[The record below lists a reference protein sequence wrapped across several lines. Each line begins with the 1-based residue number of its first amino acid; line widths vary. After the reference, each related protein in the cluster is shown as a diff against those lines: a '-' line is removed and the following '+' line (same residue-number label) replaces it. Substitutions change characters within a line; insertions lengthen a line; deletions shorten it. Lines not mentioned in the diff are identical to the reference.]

1 MRMATGT
8 SGVGGTGGILE
19 VEDLGVTFSTETG
32 DVPAVRGVSLCV
44 RPGETLALVGESGSG
59 KSTVAL
65 AAMGL
70 LPGNARASGRASV
83 DGTDVVGAAETD
95 LVGLRGRTVSMVFQE
110 PATAL
115 DPLTR
120 IGAQIAEVVRNHRP
134 VSAREAAA
142 EAVGLLRR
150 VGIPDPEKRASAYPF
165 QLSGGQRQRVVIA
178 MAIANSPSLLIAD
191 EPTTALDVTVQAEIL
206 DLLRGLAA
214 DSGTGVLLVT
224 HNMGVV
230 ADFADRVAVML
241 DGEIVETGPVE
252 EVLLRPTHAYTQR
265 LLAAVPRLTVA
276 EVADANVPGPPGGSA
291 NGGAAPSGA
300 AVGRGAVGGTAGG
313 DTAHSG
319 TAPDTVAVG
328 DTADGT
334 AGGKAAPAETA
345 GGSAAPGTAAVS
357 EAAGGGAAPQPASAE
372 PGIGAAREAAAAGRG
387 SEAEPPLADA
397 RGATAV
403 GDGAAGAKAVSS
415 GAMPRPAHAQPAVPQ
430 LTVPQPAARPAVTRP
445 MAPASAHRT
454 PETDADP
461 DTPAGTPAH
470 APVVELRG
478 VSVRFGRGVRAVQAL
493 RDVSLTVRP
502 GETLG
507 LVGESGSGKS
517 TAARVALG
525 LVAPSAGSVS
535 LFGADLR
542 RARGRARRALLSG
555 VGVVLQDPVASLD
568 ARMSVAECVAEPL
581 RVHRRGMPAA
591 ERRERVAE
599 VLERV
604 RLPREL
610 AGRGPRELS
619 GGQRQRV
626 SLARALVLDPRLLV
640 ADEPTSALDVSVQ
653 QTVLDVIAELQD
665 ELGFACLFV
674 SHDLAVVQQF
684 ARRVVVMRAGRVEE
698 EGATATTLTHPETD
712 YTRRLIAAVPVP
724 DPVLQ
729 RVRRTERQAALAAA
743 GTEGGA

>member
-1 MRMATGT
+1 MKGTTGT
-8 SGVGGTGGILE
+8 SGMSGVGSTGSILE

-32 DVPAVRGVSLCV
+32 DVPAVRGVALHV

-134 VSAREAAA
+134 VSVREAAG

-206 DLLRGLAA
+206 DLLRALAA

-252 EVLLRPTHAYTQR
+252 EVLLRPTHEYTKR
-265 LLAAVPRLTVA
+265 LLAAVPRLAVA
-276 EVADANVPGPPGGSA
+276 GV
-291 NGGAAPSGA
+291 GGAG
-300 AVGRGAVGGTAGG
+300 
-313 DTAHSG
+313 
-319 TAPDTVAVG
+319 
-328 DTADGT
+328 
-334 AGGKAAPAETA
+334 
-345 GGSAAPGTAAVS
+345 
-357 EAAGGGAAPQPASAE
+357 APQPTSAE
-372 PGIGAAREAAAAGRG
+372 PGTGTARE
-387 SEAEPPLADA
+387 P
-397 RGATAV
+397 ATAV
-403 GDGAAGAKAVSS
+403 RGGGVV
-415 GAMPRPAHAQPAVPQ
+415 PPPAV
-430 LTVPQPAARPAVTRP
+430 VV
-445 MAPASAHRT
+445 SHRGG
-454 PETDADP
+454 PETAPEPGD
-461 DTPAGTPAH
+461 PAGS
-470 APVVELRG
+470 PVVELHG
-478 VSVRFGRGVRAVQAL
+478 VSVRFGRGPRAVQAL
-493 RDVSLTVRP
+493 HDVSLTVRP

-525 LVAPSAGSVS
+525 LVAPSSGSVS

-542 RARGRARRALLSG
+542 RAGGRARRALLSG

-581 RVHRRGMPAA
+581 RVHRRGMAAA
-591 ERRERVAE
+591 ERRERVSE

>member
-1 MRMATGT
+1 MST
-8 SGVGGTGGILE
+8 SILE
-19 VEDLGVTFSTETG
+19 IEDLGVTFSTETG
-32 DVPAVRGVSLCV
+32 DVPAVRGVSLHV

-83 DGTDVVGAAETD
+83 DGTDVIGTAEAE
-95 LVGLRGRTVSMVFQE
+95 LAGLRGRTVSMVFQE

-120 IGAQIAEVVRNHRP
+120 IGAQIAEVIRNHRP
-134 VSAREAAA
+134 VSARDAAR
-142 EAVGLLRR
+142 EAVELLGR
-150 VGIPDPEKRASAYPF
+150 VGIPEPAARASAYPF

-178 MAIANSPSLLIAD
+178 MAIANAPSLLIAD

-206 DLLRGLAA
+206 DLLRALAA

-241 DGEIVETGPVE
+241 EGEIVETGSVE
-252 EVLLRPTHAYTQR
+252 EVLLRPTHEYTKR
-265 LLAAVPRLTVA
+265 LLGAVPRLAVA
-276 EVADANVPGPPGGSA
+276 GAGAGPAGGCGPSVAGRAVPRAPKRGAQPPGAGAVPEPADAKPVGS
-291 NGGAAPSGA
+291 
-300 AVGRGAVGGTAGG
+300 G
-313 DTAHSG
+313 D
-319 TAPDTVAVG
+319 V
-328 DTADGT
+328 
-334 AGGKAAPAETA
+334 
-345 GGSAAPGTAAVS
+345 
-357 EAAGGGAAPQPASAE
+357 
-372 PGIGAAREAAAAGRG
+372 
-387 SEAEPPLADA
+387 
-397 RGATAV
+397 
-403 GDGAAGAKAVSS
+403 
-415 GAMPRPAHAQPAVPQ
+415 
-430 LTVPQPAARPAVTRP
+430 
-445 MAPASAHRT
+445 
-454 PETDADP
+454 
-461 DTPAGTPAH
+461 
-470 APVVELRG
+470 PVVDLRD
-478 VSVRFGRGVRAVQAL
+478 VSVRFGRGRRAVRALQ
-493 RDVSLTVRP
+493 DVSLTVRP

-525 LVAPSAGSVS
+525 LVPPASGSVS
-535 LFGADLR
+535 LFGTDLG
-542 RARGRARRALLSG
+542 RARGHRRRALLSG

-581 RVHRRGMPAA
+581 RVHRRRMTAA
-591 ERRERVAE
+591 ERRARVAE
-599 VLERV
+599 VLELV

-610 AGRGPRELS
+610 ANRGPRELS

-626 SLARALVLDPRLLV
+626 SLARALVLEPRLLV

-653 QTVLDVIAELQD
+653 QTVLEVIAELQD

-674 SHDLAVVQQF
+674 SHDLAVVQRF
-684 ARRVVVMRAGRVEE
+684 AERVVVMRAGRVEE
-698 EGATATTLTHPETD
+698 EGTTATTLLHPESE

-729 RVRRTERQAALAAA
+729 RLRRTERLAALAVA
-743 GTEGGA
+743 GTEARS

>member
-1 MRMATGT
+1 MGG
-8 SGVGGTGGILE
+8 SGGVGGILE
-19 VEDLGVTFSTETG
+19 IEDLGVTFSTETG
-32 DVPAVRGVSLCV
+32 DVPAVRGVSLHV

-70 LPGNARASGRASV
+70 LPGNTRASGRASV
-83 DGTDVVGAAETD
+83 DGTDVVGAAESD

-134 VSAREAAA
+134 VSAREAAG

-206 DLLRGLAA
+206 DLLRALAA

-252 EVLLRPTHAYTQR
+252 EVLLRPTHEYTKR
-265 LLAAVPRLTVA
+265 LLAAVPRLAVA
-276 EVADANVPGPPGGSA
+276 GGGGGTSVPGA
-291 NGGAAPSGA
+291 AVGAAPSRTAG
-300 AVGRGAVGGTAGG
+300 GRAGCGTAGG
-313 DTAHSG
+313 G
-319 TAPDTVAVG
+319 TAPDTAAVG
-328 DTADGT
+328 GGPVGNAAVGGGT
-334 AGGKAAPAETA
+334 VGNAAVGGKA
-345 GGSAAPGTAAVS
+345 V
-357 EAAGGGAAPQPASAE
+357 GGAVPP
-372 PGIGAAREAAAAGRG
+372 PVVGAFQRG
-387 SEAEPPLADA
+387 W
-397 RGATAV
+397 
-403 GDGAAGAKAVSS
+403 
-415 GAMPRPAHAQPAVPQ
+415 
-430 LTVPQPAARPAVTRP
+430 
-445 MAPASAHRT
+445 
-454 PETDADP
+454 PETSTESGDP
-461 DTPAGTPAH
+461 VG
-470 APVVELRG
+470 APVVELHG
-478 VSVRFGRGVRAVQAL
+478 VSVRFGRGPRAVQAL
-493 RDVSLTVRP
+493 HDVSLTVRP

-525 LVAPSAGSVS
+525 LVGPSAGAVS

-626 SLARALVLDPRLLV
+626 SLARALVLEPRLLV